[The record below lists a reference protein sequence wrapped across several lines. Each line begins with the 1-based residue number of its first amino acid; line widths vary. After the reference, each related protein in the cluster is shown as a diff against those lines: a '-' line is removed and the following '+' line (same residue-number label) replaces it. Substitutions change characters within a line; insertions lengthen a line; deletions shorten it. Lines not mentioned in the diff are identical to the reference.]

1 MGKKDNKKSQV
12 QVVEV
17 EAVETATVQNP
28 VITLTSTPASNGKK
42 QVIPAQVHAAA
53 AALTQ
58 KLVLAQADISGL
70 IAVAKDFAQLQSKLL
85 ALQPVGDS
93 DYKLAQLVPNELRPN
108 GIASAQSVRCK
119 SFKSSDYVAWIQA
132 TYEEI
137 ILRHG
142 FKAAKSTGTKIGLTA
157 EAVNGMDL
165 EQVKSLLNSRAS
177 TKCNTDKWTE
187 SAEKTTKMQAVLADI
202 ELLTARRKQL
212 DPAYKQPKAAAPKP
226 TAAEVLTTA
235 GIDAGSEQGKALLKL
250 LQLTV

>member
-1 MGKKDNKKSQV
+1 MGKTKQS

-17 EAVETATVQNP
+17 VETATVQNP

-58 KLVLAQADISGL
+58 SLAQSQADISGL
-70 IAVAKDFAQLQSKLL
+70 IAVAKDFAQLQDKLL
-85 ALQPVGDS
+85 ELQPIGED
-93 DYKLAQLVPNELRPN
+93 DLALSQSIPDALKPN

-119 SFKSSDYVAWIQA
+119 SFKAGNYASWLQA

-137 ILRHG
+137 IIRNG
-142 FKAAKSTGTKIGLTA
+142 FKAAKSTGTTIGLTA

-177 TKCNTDKWTE
+177 TKCNTGKWPE
-187 SAEKTTKMQAVLADI
+187 SAEKSAKMQAVLADI

-212 DPAYKQPKAAAPKP
+212 DPTYKQPKAAAPKP
-226 TAAEVLTTA
+226 SGAEVLATA
-235 GIDAGSEQGKALLKL
+235 GIDAESEQGKALLQL